1 MAAQESK
8 SKSLA
13 LSVVIGIGIGT
24 LAAILSSHVA
34 VWLIAG
40 LFLGVA
46 AGASISRTKCPAC
59 EAREQMGFDRRG
71 TSHEPGVTRGER

>member
-8 SKSLA
+8 TKSLA
-13 LSVVIGIGIGT
+13 LSVVIGIAIGS
-24 LAAILSSHVA
+24 LAAILSSHAA

-46 AGASISRTKCPAC
+46 AGASIGRTKCPAC
-59 EAREQMGFDRRG
+59 AAREPMGLNHRG
-71 TSHEPGVTRGER
+71 TSYEPGATRGER